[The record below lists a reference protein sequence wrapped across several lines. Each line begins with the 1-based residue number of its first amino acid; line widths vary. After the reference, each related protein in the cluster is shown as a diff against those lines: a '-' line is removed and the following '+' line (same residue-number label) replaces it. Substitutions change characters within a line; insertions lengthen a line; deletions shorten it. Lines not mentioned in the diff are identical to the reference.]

1 MGEPNYYQTLGV
13 DSAAT
18 QAEVKQ
24 AYRERVKEFHPDRN
38 PDIQAREEMVRIN
51 AAYEVLGDRQPV
63 SLMTVARGLP

>member
-18 QAEVKQ
+18 QAEVKR

-51 AAYEVLGDRQPV
+51 AAYEVLGESPGPSV
-63 SLMTVARGLP
+63 L